1 MDIPHYQNGNG
12 NGTRNGVQRHIRPLT
27 SKQERKLVD
36 YLDEAFLDLTRNF
49 KKRSEVSSTLKTL
62 PAYLDAV
69 RRILALIL
77 QIPPVDPSTSLR
89 IAYMLRLTGDT
100 LGAIPGYTLALGPSE
115 NPSLTIRDTLQDLVD
130 FLDDL
135 DQAWVAVLQNQIWD
149 PASAEGIDLVLPASI
164 EVLAPAPAPA
174 PATNANGNSVSR
186 RPTILK
192 STPPSQT
199 DVTRLRSLLFAGQSS
214 LEEWLAH
221 ARSAGTET
229 ELDTESQPQEPDVS
243 SMLARMG
250 LLDDF
255 DALFVRTL
263 DFLGGFAGNVSRNTV
278 TPLEESTMQ

>member
-1 MDIPHYQNGNG
+1 M
-12 NGTRNGVQRHIRPLT
+12 
-27 SKQERKLVD
+27 
-36 YLDEAFLDLTRNF
+36 
-49 KKRSEVSSTLKTL
+49 SSTLKTL

-100 LGAIPGYTLALGPSE
+100 LGAIPGYTLTLGASDD
-115 NPSLTIRDTLQDLVD
+115 PSLTIRDTLQDLVD

-149 PASAEGIDLVLPASI
+149 PASAEGVDLVLPASI
-164 EVLAPAPAPA
+164 EVLAPA

-221 ARSAGTET
+221 ARSVGTEI
-229 ELDTESQPQEPDVS
+229 ELDTESQPQGHEQEQDVS